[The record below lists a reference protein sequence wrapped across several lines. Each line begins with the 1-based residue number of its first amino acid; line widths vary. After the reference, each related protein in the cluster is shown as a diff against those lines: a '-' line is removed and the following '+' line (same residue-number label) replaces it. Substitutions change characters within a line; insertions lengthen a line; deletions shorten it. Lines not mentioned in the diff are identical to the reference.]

1 MLLRNGSEGRSERVQ
16 ASLALLPVTEGG
28 RAAAGRDP
36 LVRPDAPAA
45 VAVAGCGF
53 CAAPGREGAGVD
65 ALGLSHHLVSVV
77 GGEESEK

>member
-1 MLLRNGSEGRSERVQ
+1 MQ
-16 ASLALLPVTEGG
+16 ASLALLLLPARAGHRG
-28 RAAAGRDP
+28 RGAAAAGRDP